1 MNSMTIMTT
10 FSVKNENTIPNMY
23 SQSKNM
29 TIPSNEKDKE
39 DKIIVYNIE
48 KDFLIPMLIS
58 PIQNN
63 KDILTAV
70 FYEKKY
76 FSFYGDS
83 ITLEKNDIYYESI
96 DSFSIHNELTK
107 ISKINDLSVLYNI
120 KGNIE
125 DKYNGYCTLGKI
137 LILFYCSE
145 DKQGQIKRNYKLL
158 DMIKQSKESN
168 CILCYYNKKVMQKS
182 NKNKEIC
189 LVMNTFFLYNSND
202 YSFNFIYRDIISF
215 VDFLVDIR
223 CIISFNL
230 SSITF
235 LPLFPSTVNN
245 TNFLYKKSIFFINDS
260 SIIDKDTINQD
271 ILQKL
276 IFVIK
281 TSDELYL
288 SNQNNKEM
296 IDMLYHLCIE
306 IFHND
311 KLFNDVINLFLFS
324 YHNYLKKNYFYSNI
338 TILLLYQYIFYFLF
352 NNKESNQRK
361 NLIYIS
367 NLSDEE
373 DDSLLTESFRQQ
385 ISTIEG
391 SDASYKFINY
401 YFNESIT
408 YYLNSI
414 STTEKEIKVY
424 KEEQTFLNSIKLNY
438 SINKNYD
445 VGSQIINSF
454 ITLYQENLER
464 YSSIKISNN
473 NTRQVWFFSQLSP
486 IDTFID
492 SFISDQ
498 NMIPNFF
505 DSTHI
510 IPYIAFYKKY
520 PLEKDGSI
528 ELYDKRYHIE
538 KLQATYKGIKI
549 RETFKD
555 LKQKVTII
563 IRNYRDYVYRKLS
576 KSSLETLIAKVKSK
590 YKHRD
595 FAITR
600 MLSNI
605 NSTLSHLN
613 SENLQLKRIINK
625 KRNMPPSLLS
635 PRIMNSYISSSDYS
649 NLCNIT
655 TSSNTNNEKMQL
667 EQKINELL
675 LNYKELLITGEKYTQ
690 RIQKIVTILN
700 SNEEIKQILHKNCII
715 IN

>member
-107 ISKINDLSVLYNI
+107 ISKINDLSVLYTI

-168 CILCYYNKKVMQKS
+168 CILCYYNKKAMQKS

-700 SNEEIKQILHKNCII
+700 SNEEIKKILHKNCII

>member
-107 ISKINDLSVLYNI
+107 ISKINDLSVLYTI

-505 DSTHI
+505 YSTHI

-700 SNEEIKQILHKNCII
+700 SNEEIKKILHKNCII

>member
-107 ISKINDLSVLYNI
+107 ISKINDLSVLYTI

-168 CILCYYNKKVMQKS
+168 CILCYYNKKAMQKS

-486 IDTFID
+486 IDTFMD

-700 SNEEIKQILHKNCII
+700 SNEEIKKILHKNCII

>member
-23 SQSKNM
+23 SQSKNI

-107 ISKINDLSVLYNI
+107 ISKINDLSVLYTI

-296 IDMLYHLCIE
+296 IDMIYHLCIE

-424 KEEQTFLNSIKLNY
+424 KEEQTFLNSNKLNY

-445 VGSQIINSF
+445 VGSHIINSF

-486 IDTFID
+486 IDTFMD

-649 NLCNIT
+649 NLCYIT

-700 SNEEIKQILHKNCII
+700 SNEEIKKILHKNCII